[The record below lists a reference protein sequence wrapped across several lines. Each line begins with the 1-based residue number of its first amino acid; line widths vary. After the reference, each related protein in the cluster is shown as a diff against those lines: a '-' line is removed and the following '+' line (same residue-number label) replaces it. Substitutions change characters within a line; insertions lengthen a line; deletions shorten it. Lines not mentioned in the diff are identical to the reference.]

1 MFYKSFILCLF
12 LFFSS
17 LQADYVTEYKMGG
30 EIQKFMYH
38 DASHSKMVNHSGDE
52 KSEIYRI
59 GKKVY
64 IVSGPED
71 DKQIIDVD
79 DMKAMSKSMGFDA
92 SAYAKDAKEEAKNY
106 KISKT
111 GKRVSVGGVKGE
123 LFVVTGTSEGKP
135 YKQEIVMTNN
145 KDVVKSVRAM
155 FSLFSAMSTM
165 NDSENFF
172 EVKKGYVPIKSEGME
187 LKSFKSMRI
196 AKGEYELPKKAKKQT
211 MPTKEKIQK
220 SKGMQDSDSEQDRD
234 VSEAINM
241 LKSFF

>member
-1 MFYKSFILCLF
+1 MFYKSLILSLF

-17 LQADYVTEYKMGG
+17 LQADYITEYKMGD
-30 EIQKFMYH
+30 EIQKFMYR
-38 DASHSKMVNHSGDE
+38 DASHSKMVNRGGDE
-52 KSEIYRI
+52 KSEIYRV

-64 IVSGPED
+64 IVSGSD
-71 DKQIIDVD
+71 GDKQIIDVD
-79 DMKAMSKSMGFDA
+79 DMKAMSRSMGFDA

-111 GKRVSVGGVKGE
+111 GKRVSVGGVRGE
-123 LFVVTGTSEGKP
+123 LFVVTGTHEGKP

-165 NDSENFF
+165 NDSEDLF
-172 EVKKGYVPIKSEGME
+172 EVKKGYVPIKSDGME
-187 LKSFKSMRI
+187 LKSFKSVRI
-196 AKGEYELPKKAKKQT
+196 AKSEYELPNKAKKQSI
-211 MPTKEKIQK
+211 PTKQTLEKSQNT
-220 SKGMQDSDSEQDRD
+220 QDTDAQQDTD
-234 VSEAINM
+234 VGEAINM